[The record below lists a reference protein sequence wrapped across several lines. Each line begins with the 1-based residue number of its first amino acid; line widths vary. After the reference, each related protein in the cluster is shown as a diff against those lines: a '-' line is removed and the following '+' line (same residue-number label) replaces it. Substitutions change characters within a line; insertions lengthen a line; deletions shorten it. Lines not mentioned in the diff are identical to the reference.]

1 MPGRL
6 THLKE
11 IGFRPFGLLGKVVLF
26 TLLPAYCIIGLIL
39 LLNHQTVKQAISQK
53 FVEDSLGM
61 AKVIQGWVSMKAVR
75 ENPASI
81 KTFLEEVMQVNPN
94 IVEISIYGET
104 DGQVRVLTST
114 RADRA
119 GEIAAKQEAIPI
131 RTGRAVVEEKRQGDL
146 RLLETISPFI
156 ENGRP
161 LGSIGIYTSA
171 SGRDILVTTLYRGN
185 MVFAVVGGAL
195 ILVVVYIVVHRKMVL
210 PLRRLAMGANA
221 LAMGRLDYRLK
232 GSGNDE
238 ISQLTRSFNLMAQS
252 LESLIAQLHQ
262 KTVVIENKN
271 RELETFVYTVSHDL
285 KTPVVSLQGMA
296 GVLQEDYGDK
306 LGEKGG
312 HYLNRLVANA
322 DQMEQ
327 LIHDLLEISRLGRP
341 SHSPEQIDLNRL
353 VETVL
358 EGCRERFK
366 GRPVEIQ
373 VGPLP
378 SVWCDRVRIKQV
390 FDNLITNAFKF
401 LGDQASPRVEIGAI
415 DQEAAHT
422 FWVRDN
428 GIGIDPK
435 FQETIFGVFH
445 RLKDVEVE
453 GTGVGLTIVKRIVE
467 QAGGRIW
474 LESAKG
480 AGTTFYF
487 TWPKRTRLQP
497 IAEAA

>member
-1 MPGRL
+1 M
-6 THLKE
+6 
-11 IGFRPFGLLGKVVLF
+11 
-26 TLLPAYCIIGLIL
+26 
-39 LLNHQTVKQAISQK
+39 
-53 FVEDSLGM
+53 
-61 AKVIQGWVSMKAVR
+61 
-75 ENPASI
+75 
-81 KTFLEEVMQVNPN
+81 
-94 IVEISIYGET
+94 
-104 DGQVRVLTST
+104 
-114 RADRA
+114 
-119 GEIAAKQEAIPI
+119 
-131 RTGRAVVEEKRQGDL
+131 
-146 RLLETISPFI
+146 
-156 ENGRP
+156 
-161 LGSIGIYTSA
+161 
-171 SGRDILVTTLYRGN
+171 TTLYRGN